1 MAPIAVGV
9 TSTVP
14 VACCVP
20 FHPPL
25 AVQLVPWFED
35 QVSVALCPSAMV
47 VGAAVSD
54 AVGAGIAGLSEP
66 PPPPQP
72 ASTLPSAIAI
82 SPDHLAAVAASL
94 FMKYSLIDLS

>member
-1 MAPIAVGV
+1 
-9 TSTVP
+9 
-14 VACCVP
+14 
-20 FHPPL
+20 
-25 AVQLVPWFED
+25 
-35 QVSVALCPSAMV
+35 
-47 VGAAVSD
+47 VSD